1 MQQAARVSDQTA
13 FFWLGKLVE
22 VNSTEK
28 IFTAP
33 GERLTEDYITGR
45 FG

>member
-1 MQQAARVSDQTA
+1 MQQAARVSDRMA
-13 FFWLGKLVE
+13 FFWLGKVVE

-28 IFTAP
+28 MFTNP
-33 GERLTEDYITGR
+33 DERLTEDYITGR